1 MPPVNPLKNARP
13 NLPGVARGP
22 AGVEPV
28 RHFLGSRVKQTFP
41 LDFLIDGPANARRAR
56 AQKELAV
63 QDQGEGEIA
72 FRRDQNKLAEAVR
85 SGQLPAGKSPAYLRG
100 VHLGFLENLGSDYG
114 RDLSEAYRS
123 HPVSSALSTDG
134 FNEFQQEFDESW
146 YAENMPDL
154 DGALIADGFAPRADA
169 ASRALSTKFINDVS
183 ANVETRAYETI
194 AASVGSA
201 VDHLHALTGGIED
214 ESEARLVA
222 QLASNIISDA
232 NPDSL
237 TANGLD
243 KRKAN
248 DVLVAAFLQ
257 KARETGDAS
266 LLEALRYVETPG
278 GSVMDIPRYRD
289 QVLDVTSEL
298 QAREERADRFDDWKR
313 TKDRETVHRD
323 ASNRAYLAF
332 ESGNTDEYEAALG
345 QFRENGLAEDA
356 FKMERLLE
364 NTVRESQKVVEDPA
378 VQRQLWAELQDN
390 PEASTVDILAK
401 YEGQIS
407 ASTTRAAFSYHQAQF
422 EKRDITQSPRVRQTL
437 SEIED
442 VVKGNE
448 LDFATDAAVNYARA
462 RSYFYDELDDW
473 MEANPEAKS
482 IPRAVL
488 EEIREKIFN
497 APGLQADPPPDIFPR
512 SDLPA
517 DLAPTAVQPATDPAG
532 AGPVV
537 PPVAP
542 SGPVAPAVIP
552 EDQAQPVPPG
562 MLERAQQNLPPADFS
577 SLGGIGLN
585 LDSTRAVVEQME
597 QNIPAPTPDEPTW
610 LETIRQNLEG
620 LRQNIESYLGPPEVG
635 INWPAQAPPV
645 EPAPQGSVI
654 PQVDPVEPTSGLP
667 VDENE
672 RVRLEGMT
680 VTAPAPGFVATPD
693 APAGVVDGL
702 STEQPVAPSVP
713 PSGPVSPDVDRL
725 IESLDGWYDDSG
737 AELGDPDELFEHMK
751 GLLETSDPSLVGD
764 EPKLAD
770 INGDLTNLRD
780 ILMYT
785 FGLMSKA
792 QRSYLN
798 DNADGLRRL
807 LGVDVEEMEALR
819 ERATGDGLGRIRLD
833 EGFRPAPYLDT
844 EGELTVGYGRN
855 LDAHPLTDEEVAYL
869 GRGDLAAQP
878 LTPAE
883 GEWLLGKD
891 VAVAEYDIS
900 RIFNRI
906 GEAPGL
912 TQRRVDALVN
922 MAYNLGNTRLLEFEK
937 MWDAY
942 RRDDWDTVADEALSS
957 VWATQV
963 KGRATRIANALR
975 EG

>member
-28 RHFLGSRVKQTFP
+28 RHFLGSRVKQSFP
-41 LDFLIDGPANARRAR
+41 LDFLIDGPAQARRAR
-56 AQKELAV
+56 AQKELAA
-63 QDQGEGEIA
+63 QDQGEGETD
-72 FRRDQNKLAEAVR
+72 FRRDQSKLAEAVR

-100 VHLGFLENLGSDYG
+100 VHLGFLENLGSQYG
-114 RDLSEAYRS
+114 RDLSEAYRA
-123 HPVSSALSTDG
+123 HPVSGALSTDG
-134 FNEFQQEFDESW
+134 FNEFQQEFDEGW
-146 YAENMPDL
+146 YGENMPDL
-154 DGALIADGFAPRADA
+154 DGALIADGFSPRADA

-201 VDHLHALTGGIED
+201 VDHLYALTGGIED

-266 LLEALRYVETPG
+266 LLDALRHVETPG

-332 ESGNTDEYEAALG
+332 ESGNTEEYEAALG

-356 FKMERLLE
+356 FEMERLLE
-364 NTVRESQKVVEDPA
+364 RTVRESQKVVEDPA

-390 PEASTVDILAK
+390 PEASTVDILAG

-473 MEANPEAKS
+473 MGANPDARS

-488 EEIREKIFN
+488 EEIREKIFSS
-497 APGLQADPPPDIFPR
+497 PGLQVDPPPNVFPGVGQ
-512 SDLPA
+512 LPG
-517 DLAPTAVQPATDPAG
+517 PIAVQPATDPAG

-542 SGPVAPAVIP
+542 SGPVAPATVP
-552 EDQAQPVPPG
+552 ETQALPVPPG

-577 SLGGIGLN
+577 SLGGIGIN
-585 LDSTRAVVEQME
+585 PGATRAVVDQME
-597 QNIPAPTPDEPTW
+597 QNLPAPTPDEPTW
-610 LETIRQNLEG
+610 LETIRQNLQG
-620 LRQNIESYLGPPEVG
+620 LRQGIESYLGPPEVG

-645 EPAPQGSVI
+645 ESAPQGSVI
-654 PQVDPVEPTSGLP
+654 PQVDPVEPTSGFA
-667 VDENE
+667 VDA
-672 RVRLEGMT
+672 EGRFRGPEM
-680 VTAPAPGFVATPD
+680 VVTPD

-798 DNADGLRRL
+798 NNADSLRRL

-869 GRGDLAAQP
+869 GRDDLAVQP

-891 VAVAEYDIS
+891 VAVAEDDIS
-900 RIFNRI
+900 RIFNRM

-957 VWATQV
+957 VWASQV
-963 KGRATRIANALR
+963 KGRAVRIANALR

>member
-72 FRRDQNKLAEAVR
+72 FRRDQKKLADAVR
-85 SGQLPAGKSPAYLRG
+85 SGELPPGKSPAYLRG

-201 VDHLHALTGGIED
+201 VDHLYALTGGIED

-232 NPDSL
+232 NPDAL

-257 KARETGDAS
+257 KARESGDAS
-266 LLEALRYVETPG
+266 VLEALRYVETPG

-437 SEIED
+437 SLIED

-488 EEIREKIFN
+488 EEIREKIFS
-497 APGLQADPPPDIFPR
+497 AQGLQADPPPNVFP
-512 SDLPA
+512 SEQPVG
-517 DLAPTAVQPATDPAG
+517 PTTVQPSGPVP

-542 SGPVAPAVIP
+542 SGPVAPAAIP
-552 EDQAQPVPPG
+552 EGQGAPPVPS

-577 SLGGIGLN
+577 SLGGIGLD

-597 QNIPAPTPDEPTW
+597 QNMPAPTPDEPTW

-620 LRQNIESYLGPPEVG
+620 LRQGIESYMGPPEVG
-635 INWPAQAPPV
+635 INYPAQAPPV

-654 PQVDPVEPTSGLP
+654 PQVDPVEPTSGFA
-667 VDENE
+667 VDA
-672 RVRLEGMT
+672 EGRFRGPEM
-680 VTAPAPGFVATPD
+680 VVTPD

-725 IESLDGWYDDSG
+725 IESLDGWYDDKG
-737 AELGDPDELFEHMK
+737 ADVGNPDELFEHMK

-792 QRSYLN
+792 QRSYLKG
-798 DNADGLRRL
+798 NADSLRRL
-807 LGVDVEEMEALR
+807 LGVDVEEMEELR
-819 ERATGDGLGRIRLD
+819 ERATGLGPIEQIKID
-833 EGFRPAPYLDT
+833 EGFIPIPRIGLEDAL
-844 EGELTVGYGRN
+844 LVGYGRN
-855 LDAHPLTDEEVAYL
+855 LDEWPLTDEEAAQL
-869 GRGDLAAQP
+869 GRSDLYSQP
-878 LTPAE
+878 LTRAE
-883 GEWLLGKD
+883 GEWLLGID
-891 VAVAEYDIS
+891 MQVAEDDIAS
-900 RIFNRI
+900 IFNTF

-912 TQRRVDALVN
+912 TQRRVDAFIN
-922 MAYNLGNTRLLEFEK
+922 MAYNIGRTSLLGFDE
-937 MWDAY
+937 MWKAY
-942 RRDDWDTVADEALSS
+942 RRDDWDTVADEALAS

-963 KGRATRIANALR
+963 KGRAVRIANALR

>member
-1 MPPVNPLKNARP
+1 MPPANPLKFARP
-13 NLPGVARGP
+13 SIPGVARGP

-28 RHFLGSRVKQTFP
+28 RHYLGSRVKQSFP
-41 LDFLIDGPANARRAR
+41 LDFLIDGPANARREKAR
-56 AQKELAV
+56 RALAE
-63 QDQGEGEIA
+63 QDEGAGEQD
-72 FRRDQNKLAEAVR
+72 FRRNQKALAAAVR
-85 SGQLPAGKSPAYLRG
+85 SGELPAGMSPAYLRG
-100 VHLGFLENLGSDYG
+100 VHLGFLENLGSQYS
-114 RDLSEAYRS
+114 RDLSEAYRA
-123 HPVSSALSTDG
+123 HPVSGALSTEG
-134 FNEFQQEFDESW
+134 FSEFQQEFDGGW
-146 YAENMPDL
+146 YAENLPDL
-154 DGALIADGFAPRADA
+154 DSSLIADGFSPRADA
-169 ASRALSTKFINDVS
+169 ASRALSTKHIGDVS
-183 ANVETRAYETI
+183 TNVERRGFEAI
-194 AASVGSA
+194 SASVGSA
-201 VDHLHALTGGIED
+201 VDHLYALTGGIED

-248 DVLVAAFLQ
+248 DVLVSAFLQ
-257 KARETGDAS
+257 KARESGDAS
-266 LLEALRYVETPG
+266 ILDALRYVETPG

-298 QAREERADRFDDWKR
+298 QTREERAERFDDWQR
-313 TKDRETVHRD
+313 TKNREAVHRD
-323 ASNRAYLAF
+323 ASNRAYSAF
-332 ESGNTDEYEAALG
+332 ENGNTDEYEAALE
-345 QFRENGLAEDA
+345 QFRANGLAEDA

-364 NTVRESQKVVEDPA
+364 RTVRESQKVVEDPA

-390 PEASTVDILAK
+390 PEASTADILAG

-407 ASTTRAAFSYHQAQF
+407 ASTTRAAFSYHRTQF
-422 EKRDITQSPRVRQTL
+422 EKRDITQSPRVRQAL
-437 SEIED
+437 SLVED

-448 LDFATDAAVNYARA
+448 LSFATDSAVNYARA

-473 MEANPEAKS
+473 MEANPDAKS
-482 IPRAVL
+482 IPRSVL
-488 EEIREKIFN
+488 DELTEKIIN
-497 APGLQADPPPDIFPR
+497 TPGLQVDPPPDVFPGVGQ
-512 SDLPA
+512 LPG
-517 DLAPTAVQPATDPAG
+517 PTDVQPATDPAV

-542 SGPVAPAVIP
+542 SGPVAPTQPSAV
-552 EDQAQPVPPG
+552 
-562 MLERAQQNLPPADFS
+562 QQ
-577 SLGGIGLN
+577 SLM
-585 LDSTRAVVEQME
+585 DSTRAVVEQMQ
-597 QNIPAPTPDEPTW
+597 QNVPPPTPGEPSW
-610 LETIRQNLEG
+610 LDTIRQNLQG
-620 LRQNIESYLGPPEVG
+620 LRQGIDGYFSPPSPG
-635 INWPAQAPPV
+635 ITPGA
-645 EPAPQGSVI
+645 PAPVLPVDASESTPSTI
-654 PQVDPVEPTSGLP
+654 PPSAPVDPTSGFA
-667 VDENE
+667 VDA
-672 RVRLEGMT
+672 EGRFRGPEM
-680 VTAPAPGFVATPD
+680 VVTPD

-737 AELGDPDELFEHMK
+737 AELGNPDELFEHMK

-798 DNADGLRRL
+798 NNADSLRRL

-819 ERATGDGLGRIRLD
+819 ERATGDGLGRIKLD
-833 EGFRPAPYLDT
+833 EGFRPSPYLDT

-855 LDAHPLTDEEVAYL
+855 LDAHPLTDEEVSYL

-891 VAVAEYDIS
+891 VAVAEDDIA
-900 RIFNRI
+900 RIFNRM

-912 TQRRVDALVN
+912 TQHRVDALVN
-922 MAYNLGNTRLLEFEK
+922 MAYNLGNARLLGFENL
-937 MWDAY
+937 WAAY
-942 RRDDWDTVADEALSS
+942 RRDDWDTVADEALAS

-963 KGRATRIANALR
+963 KGRAVRIANALR